1 MIDSEKTYRILI
13 LEDSEFDAELEVR
26 ELRKSELPFV
36 WSRVQTKSE
45 FEQALRNYRP
55 DIVLVD
61 YKLPDFDGEQ
71 AVVMVK
77 TMCPDVP
84 AVVVTGAVGEDTAVG
99 LFQKGAVDFVLKDR
113 ISGRLG
119 PVVKRALG
127 ESANLLANRL
137 VNEQREQL
145 NSEMHRLATHDPLT
159 GVASRPLLL
168 EKLMEVLPHSKPQ
181 SPEVA
186 FFSIDLNHFKQINA
200 TYGVQFADQILLETA
215 RRLTSLCEGQDLV
228 ANLGGD
234 RFFLLIRRVGLE
246 REMPVILE
254 NIQKCFTRSFDLRG
268 LSILIDASIGG
279 VVLRNPSDTTADILS
294 QSEEAMRKA
303 KLGKVAGIALVDEGM
318 IKELKSRSSLD
329 KEIQEAVRTKN
340 LFLLFQPIV
349 FLETG
354 KIVGAEG
361 LMRFRRKD
369 GSILNAAEFMD
380 ALIRTGSLSLID
392 EMVIADFLDSEQ
404 IVIRSILKKGD
415 FRFSFNISPGIL
427 ANVGY
432 AEGIL
437 KQIQKR
443 NFSPDRFTL
452 EILEE
457 GLMPTNGTVRQNL
470 IKLQEAGV
478 RISVDDFG
486 LGYSNLVR
494 LSRLPLGEL
503 KIPRELL
510 AGIKSGDQRLRS
522 LLDAV
527 LGIAKNLN
535 LSVIAE
541 GIEEQDEVEYL
552 RKLGCK
558 YGQGYLFGKGMPLE
572 ELAARVE
579 KQA

>member
-1 MIDSEKTYRILI
+1 
-13 LEDSEFDAELEVR
+13 
-26 ELRKSELPFV
+26 
-36 WSRVQTKSE
+36 
-45 FEQALRNYRP
+45 
-55 DIVLVD
+55 
-61 YKLPDFDGEQ
+61 
-71 AVVMVK
+71 
-77 TMCPDVP
+77 
-84 AVVVTGAVGEDTAVG
+84 
-99 LFQKGAVDFVLKDR
+99 
-113 ISGRLG
+113 
-119 PVVKRALG
+119 
-127 ESANLLANRL
+127 
-137 VNEQREQL
+137 
-145 NSEMHRLATHDPLT
+145 
-159 GVASRPLLL
+159 
-168 EKLMEVLPHSKPQ
+168 
-181 SPEVA
+181 
-186 FFSIDLNHFKQINA
+186 
-200 TYGVQFADQILLETA
+200 
-215 RRLTSLCEGQDLV
+215 
-228 ANLGGD
+228 
-234 RFFLLIRRVGLE
+234 
-246 REMPVILE
+246 MPVILE

-486 LGYSNLVR
+486 IGYSNLVR

-541 GIEEQDEVEYL
+541 GVEEQDEVAYL

>member
-1 MIDSEKTYRILI
+1 MIDSEKTYRILL

-77 TMCPDVP
+77 KMCPDVP

-119 PVVKRALG
+119 PVVKRALV

-168 EKLMEVLPHSKPQ
+168 EKLMEVLPLSKPQ

-254 NIQKCFTRSFDLRG
+254 NIQKCFTRSFNLRG

-318 IKELKSRSSLD
+318 IKELRSRSSLD
-329 KEIQEAVRTKN
+329 KEIHEAVRTKS

-392 EMVIADFLDSEQ
+392 EMVIANFLDSEQ
-404 IVIRSILKKGD
+404 VVIRSILKKGD

-427 ANVGY
+427 ADVGY

-486 LGYSNLVR
+486 IGYSNLVR

-510 AGIKSGDQRLRS
+510 VGIKSGDQRLRS

>member
-1 MIDSEKTYRILI
+1 M
-13 LEDSEFDAELEVR
+13 
-26 ELRKSELPFV
+26 
-36 WSRVQTKSE
+36 
-45 FEQALRNYRP
+45 
-55 DIVLVD
+55 
-61 YKLPDFDGEQ
+61 
-71 AVVMVK
+71 
-77 TMCPDVP
+77 P
-84 AVVVTGAVGEDTAVG
+84 A
-99 LFQKGAVDFVLKDR
+99 
-113 ISGRLG
+113 
-119 PVVKRALG
+119 
-127 ESANLLANRL
+127 
-137 VNEQREQL
+137 
-145 NSEMHRLATHDPLT
+145 
-159 GVASRPLLL
+159 
-168 EKLMEVLPHSKPQ
+168 
-181 SPEVA
+181 
-186 FFSIDLNHFKQINA
+186 
-200 TYGVQFADQILLETA
+200 
-215 RRLTSLCEGQDLV
+215 
-228 ANLGGD
+228 
-234 RFFLLIRRVGLE
+234 
-246 REMPVILE
+246 ILE
-254 NIQKCFTRSFDLRG
+254 NIQKCFTRSFNLRG

-279 VVLRNPSDTTADILS
+279 VVLRNPNDTTADILS

-329 KEIQEAVRTKN
+329 KEIHEAVRTKS

-392 EMVIADFLDSEQ
+392 EMVIANFLDSEQ

-470 IKLQEAGV
+470 ITLRDAGV

-486 LGYSNLVR
+486 IGYSNLVR

-579 KQA
+579 KQV

>member
-486 LGYSNLVR
+486 IGYSNLVR

-541 GIEEQDEVEYL
+541 GVEEQDEVAYL